1 MGGWYSSYLNQFI
14 QPDTLIPDPGNSAD
28 WNRYAYVNYNP
39 INFNDPT
46 GHIPQIE
53 GDDPI
58 THWANEQ
65 ANQNATARGYQS
77 SNEKYVKRSKPE
89 YSLINDP
96 TLPRTVEDQMLFSLI
111 SRHTTDVDEHPIFR
125 FGVGCAGSAQF
136 GAEVETGLLFDFYEM
151 EYASYIT
158 HSEWGSALSAGGEVF
173 LSFGSFTG
181 SSVEDAAGTSAIV
194 GGSVNVQAN
203 APFTV
208 GVDYELNEEFITIG
222 EPNITL
228 GVGIYRTIPGWEK
241 AVFGTNAILP
251 FEFHTGIETTYIIEV
266 NNLWTPD

>member
-1 MGGWYSSYLNQFI
+1 MAHFTSA
-14 QPDTLIPDPGNSAD
+14 DTLIPQPGNSGD

-53 GDDPI
+53 GDDPL

-111 SRHTTDVDEHPIFR
+111 SRHTTDVDEHPIFKV
-125 FGVGCAGSAQF
+125 GVGTAGAAQF
-136 GAEVETGLLFDFYEM
+136 GVEFEWGFLVDFHEM
-151 EYASYIT
+151 EYASYFS
-158 HSEWGSALSAGGEVF
+158 HSEWGSAFAAGGEVF
-173 LSFGSFTG
+173 VSFGTFEG
-181 SSVEDAAGTSAIV
+181 NSVMDAEGTSHIV
-194 GGSVNVQAN
+194 GGSVNIQTN

-208 GVDYELNEEFITIG
+208 GVDYETCETFISVG
-222 EPNITL
+222 EPTITL
-228 GVGIYRTIPGWEK
+228 GVGVYRTIPGWEK
-241 AVFGTNAILP
+241 AVFGTAAILP
-251 FEFHTGIETTYIIEV
+251 FEFHTGVETTYVNEV
-266 NNLWTPD
+266 RTFGQ